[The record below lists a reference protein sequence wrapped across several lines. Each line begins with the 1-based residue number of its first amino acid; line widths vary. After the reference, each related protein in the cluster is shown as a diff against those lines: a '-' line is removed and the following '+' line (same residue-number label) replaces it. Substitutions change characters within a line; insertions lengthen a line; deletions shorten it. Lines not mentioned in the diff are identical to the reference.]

1 MEVKT
6 YKLINGLFQPRNP
19 DDHARF
25 SGEQRVVFATDY
37 DKVLHALEES
47 LKLQSH
53 YAYLLNAHDGG
64 ERIGFATADKWIAR
78 LAEQKARAPSNRP
91 GSEHGE

>member
-25 SGEQRVVFATDY
+25 SGEQRVVFAADY

-47 LKLQSH
+47 LTLQSH
-53 YAYLLNAHDGG
+53 YAYLLNAYDGG
-64 ERIGFATADKWIAR
+64 ERIGFTSAAKWIGALSS
-78 LAEQKARAPSNRP
+78 LASAPSDRKGDP
-91 GSEHGE
+91 HDE

>member
-1 MEVKT
+1 M
-6 YKLINGLFQPRNP
+6 
-19 DDHARF
+19 ARAF
-25 SGEQRVVFATDY
+25 GIGRWHDPTRRVDVVAATDY
-37 DKVLHALEES
+37 DEVLHALEES

-78 LAEQKARAPSNRP
+78 LRETSNRS
-91 GSEHGE
+91 GKHG